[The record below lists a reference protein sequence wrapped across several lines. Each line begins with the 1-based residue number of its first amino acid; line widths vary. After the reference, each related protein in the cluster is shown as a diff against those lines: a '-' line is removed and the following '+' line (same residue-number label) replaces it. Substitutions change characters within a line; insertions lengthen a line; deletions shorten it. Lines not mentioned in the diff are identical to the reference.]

1 MGSRD
6 AVLFP
11 LCPPGTH
18 GKGVG
23 GELGQKNRQRPK
35 RRRKHLMSVTLPLM
49 EIQNCLLLLP
59 PPPPAEGERGFG
71 FLSSSRSEMGERTS
85 PPVSPNQERPWE
97 EEGREDTWMPRS
109 NHLVVHLPT
118 IYYYYIYVM
127 LLGPSR
133 LRPSLCLVSS
143 RLSQTHTD
151 THYTTDTSPVLLL
164 FFFFT
169 A

>member
-35 RRRKHLMSVTLPLM
+35 RRRKHLMSLTLPLM
-49 EIQNCLLLLP
+49 EIQNCLLLPPRRERGVLVFFLLLAAKWGRGLP
-59 PPPPAEGERGFG
+59 PP
-71 FLSSSRSEMGERTS
+71 S
-85 PPVSPNQERPWE
+85 PRIRKNGH
-97 EEGREDTWMPRS
+97 GRRKGGKTHGCPGPTTW
-109 NHLVVHLPT
+109 L
-118 IYYYYIYVM
+118 YIY
-127 LLGPSR
+127 LLYILLYICYVVGAFPPPPLSLSR
-133 LRPSLCLVSS
+133 LVSS
-143 RLSQTHTD
+143 LTNTHRHTPHHRYI
-151 THYTTDTSPVLLL
+151 TRPTP
-164 FFFFT
+164 FFFT

>member
-35 RRRKHLMSVTLPLM
+35 RRRKHLMSLTLPLM
-49 EIQNCLLLLP
+49 EIQNCLLLPPWRERGILVFFLLLAAKWGRGLP
-59 PPPPAEGERGFG
+59 PPSPRIRNGRGRRKG
-71 FLSSSRSEMGERTS
+71 GKTHGC
-85 PPVSPNQERPWE
+85 PGPT
-97 EEGREDTWMPRS
+97 TW
-109 NHLVVHLPT
+109 L
-118 IYYYYIYVM
+118 YIYLLYIIIIYM
-127 LLGPSR
+127 LCCWGLPASAP
-133 LRPSLCLVSS
+133 LSVSS
-143 RLSQTHTD
+143 RLVSHKHTQTHT
-151 THYTTDTSPVLLL
+151 TPQIHHPSYPF